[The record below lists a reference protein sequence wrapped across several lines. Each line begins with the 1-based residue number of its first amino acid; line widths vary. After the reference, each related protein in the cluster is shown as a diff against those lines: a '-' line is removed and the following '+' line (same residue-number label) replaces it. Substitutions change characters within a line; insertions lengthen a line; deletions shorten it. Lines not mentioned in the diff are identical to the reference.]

1 MTTTNELVNEEDLKI
16 LKQSVYLLES
26 PALITQITN
35 AISEFGAKFIPEI
48 PNGTKN
54 KIVGIAESAL
64 HSVFN
69 IANSTMEDLQQDSSP
84 WFHKIAVAASGGVGG
99 LFGLPAILVEL
110 PVSTTI
116 MMRSILDIARA
127 EGFSL
132 KEPTTKEE
140 CIKVFALEGNK
151 SDKDDN
157 AESGY
162 YTSRLALDRITQ
174 FAIQSANEA
183 AAKAAAQAATKAA
196 EQAAAKAAEQAAAKA
211 AEQTAVNTANKATE
225 KTAGDVIIKLI
236 QTVASKFGVTLEAQA
251 AAKLVPAL
259 GAVTG
264 ATLNTL
270 FINHYQNM
278 AKGHFTVLKLEK
290 KYSQEI
296 IQDLYNRIYQ
306 DMQRKKIS

>member
-35 AISEFGAKFIPEI
+35 AISEFGAKFIHEI
-48 PNGTKN
+48 PNGAKN

-64 HSVFN
+64 HSVFD

-84 WFHKIAVAASGGVGG
+84 WFHKIAVAASGGAGG

-196 EQAAAKAAEQAAAKA
+196 EQAAAKAAEQAA
-211 AEQTAVNTANKATE
+211 VNTANKATE

-251 AAKLVPAL
+251 AAKLVPVL

-278 AKGHFTVLKLEK
+278 AKGHFAVLKLEK

>member
-196 EQAAAKAAEQAAAKA
+196 EQAAAKAAEQ
-211 AEQTAVNTANKATE
+211 TAVNTANKATE

>member
-48 PNGTKN
+48 PNGAKN

-64 HSVFN
+64 HSVFD

-84 WFHKIAVAASGGVGG
+84 WFHKIAVAASGGAGG

-196 EQAAAKAAEQAAAKA
+196 EQAA
-211 AEQTAVNTANKATE
+211 VNTANKATE

-251 AAKLVPAL
+251 AAKLVPVL

-278 AKGHFTVLKLEK
+278 AKGHFAVLKLEK